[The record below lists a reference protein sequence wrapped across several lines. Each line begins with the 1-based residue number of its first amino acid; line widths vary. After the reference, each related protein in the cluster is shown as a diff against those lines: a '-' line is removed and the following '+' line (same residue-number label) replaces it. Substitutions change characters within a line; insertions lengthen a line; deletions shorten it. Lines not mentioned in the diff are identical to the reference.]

1 MEVYN
6 AALQEALRTE
16 YQEIFWITAG
26 MCALGAL
33 LALAV
38 GARRPAGPDDDP
50 IRSSTRHMGRDPG
63 NDSASGDVPI
73 NELGN
78 ILGKEG

>member
-1 MEVYN
+1 MGFHRFHALTAELKPPLPFLMSDEEFARQMKVYN
-6 AALQEALRTE
+6 AALQDALRTE

-38 GARRPAGPDDDP
+38 GTPE
-50 IRSSTRHMGRDPG
+50 RH
-63 NDSASGDVPI
+63 
-73 NELGN
+73 
-78 ILGKEG
+78 